1 MKLLAILV
9 GADSAP
15 ACLDAATVA
24 AASLGGASVE
34 ALNVIVDPEHIV
46 ASSEEIEFQRLRER
60 DEGTA
65 QARGDAAHAAFVAWN
80 AGAGEGMPRVDWRSI
95 VGTEEAVVTRE
106 AATADALIVIA
117 RERTM
122 DTADALHAAIF
133 STDKPALIVP
143 PGWRANG
150 RTRFAHMAV
159 GLSDSDNARHAI
171 EAAAPWLRMAERVT
185 AIRIGAADDPALQ
198 LEPLLDS
205 ICVRHERHI
214 VPRLDDNLG
223 AQLVAEA
230 KAVGADLLVTG
241 AYRHNQLIE
250 WLLGGT
256 TRHILAAADMPLLMA
271 H

>member
-1 MKLLAILV
+1 MKLLAIIV

-15 ACLDAATVA
+15 ACLDAAAIA
-24 AASLGGASVE
+24 ATSLGGASVE
-34 ALNVIVDPEHIV
+34 ALNVVVDPEHIV
-46 ASSEEIEFQRLRER
+46 APSEEIAFQQLRER

-65 QARGDAAHAAFVAWN
+65 QERADAAHAAFVSWHAE
-80 AGAGEGMPRVDWRSI
+80 AGEPTPRMEWWSI
-95 VGTEEAVVTRE
+95 VGTEEAVVTQE
-106 AATADALIVIA
+106 AAKADALIVIA

-171 EAAAPWLRMAERVT
+171 EHAAPWLRVAERVT
-185 AIRIGAADDPALQ
+185 AIHVGKAGDPALQ
-198 LEPLLDS
+198 LEALLDS
-205 ICVRHERHI
+205 ICIRHERRI
-214 VPRLDDNLG
+214 VPRVGDNLG

-230 KAVGADLLVTG
+230 KAVEADLLVTG